1 MNINGDF
8 KPSAFRF
15 RLAPVFLIP
24 MLLLFLNLV
33 GCMGNGPKKV
43 PTDPLPPQIAP
54 SKFPTMFVHGLSP
67 LDPQPQKGAMKP
79 GLSVIYYYKYFH
91 RHLRFLS
98 TNKLG
103 EGSTRKPGKPIP
115 LLNHHYERVD
125 KIFDSGAEQGVAMRI
140 RGLIQ
145 FPKAGKYAFQAISN
159 DGILVYLSG
168 KVIISDPTQHS
179 DRLSNLAVVDITV
192 PGWYPLMVEYF
203 QRKGT
208 ATIKLYWR
216 KPGEEKLKIVPAA
229 AFAHTPD
236 V

>member
-1 MNINGDF
+1 MNIIDNF

-15 RLAPVFLIP
+15 RLTSVFIIPV
-24 MLLLFLNLV
+24 LLLFLNLV
-33 GCMGNGPKKV
+33 GCVGTGLEKTT
-43 PTDPLPPQIAP
+43 TDPLPPQIAP
-54 SKFPTMFVHGLSP
+54 SKFPPIFVQGLSP

-79 GLSVIYYYKYFH
+79 GLSVTYYNKYFH

-98 TNKLG
+98 TNNLS
-103 EGSTRKPGKPIP
+103 EEITRKPGKPIP

-125 KIFDSGAEQGVAMRI
+125 KIFDSGATQGVAMRI
-140 RGLIQ
+140 KGLIQ
-145 FPKAGKYAFQAISN
+145 FPKAGKYAFQAVSN

-168 KVIISDPTQHS
+168 KVIINDPTQHS
-179 DRLSNLAVVDITV
+179 DRLSNLAVVDISV

-216 KPGEEKLKIVPAA
+216 KPGEETLSIVPAI

-236 V
+236 A